1 MRQNFYNKNGWNAS
15 MPYPAKEEMQ
25 KFLINHFRYNT
36 MRTWNQSTS
45 YANNVKIYNLDLP
58 DAGIDMDKAFDFINS
73 EHDLFNYDVEDLITQ
88 FKDETGYTAAFNGRS
103 SGYLVMYE
111 TTVDD
116 KTGRKA
122 VMPGRSID
130 MYLCE
135 EDFDDWTEDEIKD
148 RYALVK
154 RFDTLCDEI
163 RNCLIDHLQSSKTI
177 EIEYLMPQVRRLT
190 LTPDYEDETVNV
202 IFQKDVPDTK
212 ISVIYDETDQM
223 YKGTAIKFGVYNITG
238 NTMEQCVM
246 YVQKAILDKLESMQK

>member
-73 EHDLFNYDVEDLITQ
+73 EHDLFDYDVTCMITQ
-88 FKDETGYTAAFNGRS
+88 FEDETGYTAAFNGRS
-103 SGYLVMYE
+103 DGYLVMYE
-111 TTVDD
+111 ATVDD
-116 KTGRKA
+116 RTGRKA

-163 RNCLIDHLQSSKTI
+163 RSCLIDHLQSSKTI
-177 EIEYLMPQVRRLT
+177 EIEYLMPQARRLT